1 MTASLVRFLPDFEM
15 AGLPPIPV
23 SPGTAPQSAEPAEPA
38 IDLEAERARARAEGE
53 AAARAE
59 LTREHAAEREAAE
72 NRHAAELAALRAEL
86 ESLAAQAVPQAVTA
100 RTSELADLVA
110 GDVAQVL
117 APLIDDAIS
126 TRILAELSGE
136 IRAALELDNAGQI
149 TLTGPEGLM
158 SALRDKIG
166 ADDGRLTIRHADHV
180 DIEVE
185 IDRTRFETRL
195 AAWAKALQ
203 ECLA

>member
-15 AGLPPIPV
+15 TGLPSIPA
-23 SPGTAPQSAEPAEPA
+23 SPDVAPQSAEPAEPA
-38 IDLEAERARARAEGE
+38 IDLEAERTRARAEGE

-72 NRHAAELAALRAEL
+72 NRHAAELATLKAEL
-86 ESLAAQAVPQAVTA
+86 ENLAAQAVPQAVSVRA
-100 RTSELADLVA
+100 SELADLVA

-117 APLIDDAIS
+117 APLIDDTIS
-126 TRILAELSGE
+126 ARILAELSGE
-136 IRAALELDNAGQI
+136 IRAALELENAGHI

-158 SALRDKIG
+158 TVLRDNIG

-195 AAWAKALQ
+195 AEWAKALQ
-203 ECLA
+203 ECLV

>member
-1 MTASLVRFLPDFEM
+1 MTASLVRFLPDFEV
-15 AGLPPIPV
+15 ASLPPIPV

-59 LTREHAAEREAAE
+59 LTREHAAEREAVE

-86 ESLAAQAVPQAVTA
+86 ESLAAQTVPQAVTA
-100 RTSELADLVA
+100 RTAELADLVA

-126 TRILAELSGE
+126 ARILAELSGE